1 MLRRA
6 ATVALLALALLPAGS
21 ASASVRRTL
30 CVDRTVLR
38 DSPGGFVI
46 GHLYRPQTLLVVLD
60 DDGGDWS
67 FVEVR
72 TGAQGW
78 VATRTLCK
86 AKKPPPPRKRRGARG

>member
-1 MLRRA
+1 VLRRA
-6 ATVALLALALLPAGS
+6 ATIALLALALLPAGS
-21 ASASVRRTL
+21 ASAAVRRTL

-38 DSPGGFVI
+38 DAPAGFVI
-46 GHLYRPQTLLVVLD
+46 GHLFRPQTLLVVLH
-60 DDGGDWS
+60 DDGNDWS

-86 AKKPPPPRKRRGARG
+86 AKKPPPRRKGARS

>member
-1 MLRRA
+1 VLRRA
-6 ATVALLALALLPAGS
+6 ATIALLALALLPSGS
-21 ASASVRRTL
+21 ASAAVRRTL

-38 DSPGGFVI
+38 DAPGGFVI
-46 GHLYRPQTLLVVLD
+46 GHLFRPQTLLVVLH
-60 DDGGDWS
+60 DDGDDWS

-86 AKKPPPPRKRRGARG
+86 VKKPPRRKGQGARR